1 MGDKSLPHDNC
12 VVLAKMRGKM
22 NDNDGDKGG
31 PGDEGTVGADC
42 DHFGLVEGE
51 LRELGG
57 QAAYLGGVLAE
68 VHGEEDEEEVA
79 AGQLGSQVKI
89 TQGYSVLHKNH
100 RGR

>member
-1 MGDKSLPHDNC
+1 
-12 VVLAKMRGKM
+12 M

-31 PGDEGTVGADC
+31 PGDEGTVGADG

-51 LRELGG
+51 LRELSG
-57 QAAYLGGVLAE
+57 QAADLGGVLLAE

-89 TQGYSVLHKNH
+89 TQRCSVLHKNKQYETV
-100 RGR
+100 